1 MLESVKIYTSDK
13 FWSQILT
20 DLGAVLVDNIDV
32 ADVNLDNVNL
42 NAPVSVA
49 ELKNIIFN
57 CCEHTDIIIK
67 VFGEYVVLPRLQHK
81 IIVSLYKNPNI
92 NISDLKTALGVSPDL
107 TTHAVETAIYQLRKN
122 YGRDFIQNE
131 NGKYSIGHI

>member
-32 ADVNLDNVNL
+32 ADVNLDNVKL

-49 ELKNIIFN
+49 ELKKSTGLKDAELNMGLGWLF
-57 CCEHTDIIIK
+57 CEDK
-67 VFGEYVVLPRLQHK
+67 LYVK
-81 IIVSLYKNPNI
+81 
-92 NISDLKTALGVSPDL
+92 
-107 TTHAVETAIYQLRKN
+107 VETVRKK
-122 YGRDFIQNE
+122 E
-131 NGKYSIGHI
+131 TELIGWK